1 MIRNDLYA
9 RYMGIDCRFWETD
22 NFYVLQT
29 EYNEKLLSKG
39 FRKYDDI
46 ELKDK
51 VYKNVTFSDMESAFE
66 VRTFCKYK
74 GFKFFVEILP
84 HTGFCRIRPLSEAQ
98 IHFKNQEHHGY
109 DPVYEV
115 EESELEEIWEER
127 KAIDGFVFDVDPLFY
142 IKKDSSL

>member
-9 RYMGIDCRFWETD
+9 RYIGVDCRFWETS

-29 EYNEKLLSKG
+29 DYNKKLLSKG

-51 VYKNVTFSDMESAFE
+51 LYKEVAFNDIESAFE
-66 VRTFCKYK
+66 VNTFCTYK
-74 GFKFFVEILP
+74 GFKFFFEILLS
-84 HTGFCRIRPLSEAQ
+84 TGLCRIRPLSEAQ
-98 IHFKNQEHHGY
+98 NYFKDYERHGY

-115 EESELEEIWEER
+115 EERDLEEIWEER
-127 KAIDGFVFDVDPLFY
+127 KPIDGFLFDVESIVY
-142 IKKDSSL
+142 IKKNTSL